1 MVNEATLR
9 IGTAGWA
16 IPAAARGDFP
26 VEGSGLERYA
36 ARLGAVEI
44 NSTFYRPH
52 RASTYARWAAS
63 VPPDFQFALKVPKT
77 ITHSARL
84 ADCGDLLAAFAEQ
97 ITSLGEHLGP
107 LLVQLPPSL
116 TFDPAVAADF
126 FATLTR
132 TIPAAAVC
140 EPRHLSWFTP
150 EADALLAQHR
160 VARVAADPALCDDA
174 ARPGGWTGLAYYR
187 LHGSPQIYRSP
198 YSDEQVRTLAAQI
211 AQSSAAESW
220 VIFDNTA
227 SGAALPDALALQ
239 AARSSS
245 NA

>member
-1 MVNEATLR
+1 MMNEATLR

-16 IPAAARGDFP
+16 IPAAVRDLFP
-26 VEGSGLERYA
+26 ADGSGLERYA

-44 NSTFYRPH
+44 NSSFYRPH

-63 VPPDFQFALKVPKT
+63 VPADFGFALKLPKT
-77 ITHSARL
+77 ITHGARL
-84 ADCGDLLAAFAEQ
+84 VDCGALLAAFAEQ
-97 ITSLGEHLGP
+97 IAPLGEHLGP

-116 TFDPAVAADF
+116 KFDSAVAADF
-126 FATLTR
+126 FATLAR
-132 TIPAAAVC
+132 TIPAPAVC

-150 EADALLAQHR
+150 EADALLVEHR
-160 VARVAADPALCDDA
+160 IARVAADPALCDAA
-174 ARPGGWTGLAYYR
+174 ARPGGWPGLAYHR

-198 YSDEQVRTLAAQI
+198 YSDAQVQALAARI
-211 AQSSAAESW
+211 AHSEAAESW

-227 SGAALPDALALQ
+227 SGAALPNALALQ

-245 NA
+245 NV